1 MAAEPRPDSEKTDIH
16 RQSRKMQKTFIHYL
30 YRKQFR
36 DQFRDQ
42 FREQYRQQRRVVM
55 TIKKNDDFSVR

>member
-16 RQSRKMQKTFIHYL
+16 RQSRKMTFIHYL
-30 YRKQFR
+30 YRK
-36 DQFRDQ
+36 QFRDQ